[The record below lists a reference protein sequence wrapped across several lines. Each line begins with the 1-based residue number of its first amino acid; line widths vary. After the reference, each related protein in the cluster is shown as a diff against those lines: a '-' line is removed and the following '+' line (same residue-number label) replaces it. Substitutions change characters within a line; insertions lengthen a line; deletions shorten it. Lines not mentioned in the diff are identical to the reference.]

1 MDPKLKRWMKELG
14 EAINSSVSEAEPIAD
29 VIGKI
34 KDHGYDVFLVLE
46 ATIGFNKRDI
56 EVEEEPAAKDTG
68 SFAEPELRISS
79 QDVGFLRSLR
89 ISLEEDQPG
98 DNRAA

>member
-34 KDHGYDVFLVLE
+34 KDQGYDVFLVLE
-46 ATIGFNKRDI
+46 ATIGFNKRELEID
-56 EVEEEPAAKDTG
+56 EKPAPKDRG
-68 SFAEPELRISS
+68 SSTEPEFRISS
-79 QDVGFLRSLR
+79 QDVRFLRSLR
-89 ISLEEDQPG
+89 ISLEGDQPN
-98 DNRAA
+98 DRPAT